1 MHFIVRVRI
10 FLARHGWVRW
20 AIVLALAA
28 GVGWTNHQRASAV
41 ERERDSWGTTV
52 DVVVA
57 SADLEPGDP
66 IIAEVVA
73 LPAAMAPREAL
84 TSMPPEGRVRQRVVD
99 GAVITTAD
107 ISPVAGPAAFAEP
120 GTAVVG
126 VIDPLAS
133 DVSVGL
139 TVVVTSEGVVLAAV
153 ATVVGAEDEVTLIA
167 VPASEAPM
175 VAAAAQLGTV
185 SLLFLP

>member
-10 FLARHGWVRW
+10 FLARHGWARW
-20 AIVLALAA
+20 AIVLVLTA
-28 GVGWTNHQRASAV
+28 GVAWTSHQQASAV
-41 ERERDSWGTTV
+41 ERERKAWGTTV

-57 SADLEPGDP
+57 RADLEPGDP
-66 IIAEVVA
+66 IEADVVP
-73 LPAAMAPREAL
+73 LPSAMLPSEAL
-84 TSMPPEGRVRQRVVD
+84 TSLPSSGRVRQRVVS

-107 ISPVAGPAAFAEP
+107 VSTAVGPAAFAEP

-133 DVSVGL
+133 DPSIGL
-139 TVVVTSEGVVLAAV
+139 PVAVTSEGIVLVAA
-153 ATVVGAEDEVTLIA
+153 ATVVGADDDVILIA
-167 VPASEAPM
+167 VPTSEAPM